1 MQADLL
7 KFKIEDRKTMK
18 RHRIRKEEIQM
29 NKLYIMRR
37 IDKNGR
43 LVIPKNLRTL
53 FRFEPNTEVKI
64 IVKDTGIFITRSM
77 ESENKQ
83 N

>member
-1 MQADLL
+1 
-7 KFKIEDRKTMK
+7 
-18 RHRIRKEEIQM
+18 M

-53 FRFEPNTEVKI
+53 FSFEPNTEVKI

-83 N
+83 K

>member
-1 MQADLL
+1 MCV
-7 KFKIEDRKTMK
+7 
-18 RHRIRKEEIQM
+18 RKEEIQM

-43 LVIPKNLRTL
+43 LVIPKNLRAL

-83 N
+83 K

>member
-1 MQADLL
+1 
-7 KFKIEDRKTMK
+7 
-18 RHRIRKEEIQM
+18 M

-53 FRFEPNTEVKI
+53 FRFEPNT
-64 IVKDTGIFITRSM
+64 GIFITRSM

-83 N
+83 K

>member
-1 MQADLL
+1 MCV
-7 KFKIEDRKTMK
+7 
-18 RHRIRKEEIQM
+18 RKEEIQM

-53 FRFEPNTEVKI
+53 LRFEPNTEVKI

-83 N
+83 K

>member
-1 MQADLL
+1 MCV
-7 KFKIEDRKTMK
+7 R
-18 RHRIRKEEIQM
+18 REEIQM

-83 N
+83 K